1 MAKELGS
8 TEAEIRVA
16 FANIIEHENGA
27 DLSNEIK
34 TLQTLSAEGSVFAQT
49 ALAYCYEKG
58 IGVAEDKAVAVRM
71 YRMASQ
77 RGNQSAYNSLKR
89 MYDELR
95 PEDETY
101 KIFEANN

>member
-1 MAKELGS
+1 MAKEQGS
-8 TEAEIRVA
+8 REAEIRIA
-16 FANIIEHENGA
+16 FANVLDNVSGK
-27 DLSNEIK
+27 DLSSEIK

-58 IGVAEDKAVAVRM
+58 IGVEEDRGIAVRM
-71 YRMASQ
+71 YRSASQ
-77 RGNQSAYNSLKR
+77 RGNQSAFNSLKR

-101 KIFEANN
+101 KIFEAAQ